1 MYLRTLEVDPAF
13 LDFDPDILLK
23 AIQTELVATVPQ
35 LDKLG
40 KI

>member
-13 LDFDPDILLK
+13 LNFDPNILLK
-23 AIQTELVATVPQ
+23 AIQTELMTTVPQ
-35 LDKLG
+35 LDKLD

>member
-1 MYLRTLEVDPAF
+1 MYLRTLEVDPAL
-13 LDFDPDILLK
+13 LDFDPNILLK
-23 AIQTELVATVPQ
+23 AIQTELMTTVPQ